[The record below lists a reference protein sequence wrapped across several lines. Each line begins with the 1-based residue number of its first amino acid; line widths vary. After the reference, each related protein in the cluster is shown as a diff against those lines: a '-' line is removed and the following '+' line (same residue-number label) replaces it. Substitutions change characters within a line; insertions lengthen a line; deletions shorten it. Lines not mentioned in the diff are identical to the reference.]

1 MKKSIFIIV
10 LILGLSAVWIIYRM
24 YNKPHRDALTETSI
38 QVSASDLFR
47 NYESNETEANELYLD
62 KVVEVTGRIAEI
74 TTNQELIPIVVFE
87 TDNPM
92 FGVRCT
98 MENQIINASPGDSV
112 TIKGIC
118 TGYLSDVIITK
129 SVFVE

>member
-1 MKKSIFIIV
+1 MKKSIVIIV
-10 LILGLSAVWIIYRM
+10 LILGLSAIWFIYRM
-24 YNKPHRDALTETSI
+24 YNKPHRDPLSETSI
-38 QVSASDLFR
+38 QISASDLYL

-62 KVVEVTGRIAEI
+62 KVVEIKGRIAEI
-74 TTNQELIPIVVFE
+74 TTNQELVPIVVLE
-87 TDNPM
+87 TDNPI

-98 MENQIINASPGDSV
+98 MENPMVNAQVGDTV

-129 SVFVE
+129 SVFIE